1 MSDFEIYTIE
11 NAPEGSREAL
21 ARSHN
26 VFGFIPNLLGV
37 MAEAPSLLQAYM
49 AVWKFF
55 DQCSLSPVERQVVYL
70 SANYANASGYS
81 MAGHSRLAE
90 IEGVPGEVIEA
101 IRSGAPI
108 ADPRLQALRVFTQK
122 MVEQRARL
130 EARDTQA
137 VLAAGF
143 TERHIL
149 EVILGVAIKVMSNY
163 TNHLAQTPLDEL
175 IAEYDWSRP
184 EDSAA

>member
-49 AVWKFF
+49 AVWKYF
-55 DQCSLSPVERQVVYL
+55 DECSLSPVERQVVYL
-70 SANYANASGYS
+70 SANYSNASGYS
-81 MAGHSRLAE
+81 MAGHTRLAE

-101 IRSGAPI
+101 IRSGAP
-108 ADPRLQALRVFTQK
+108 
-122 MVEQRARL
+122 
-130 EARDTQA
+130 
-137 VLAAGF
+137 
-143 TERHIL
+143 TE
-149 EVILGVAIKVMSNY
+149 
-163 TNHLAQTPLDEL
+163 
-175 IAEYDWSRP
+175 
-184 EDSAA
+184 